1 MRLHPFA
8 GKTTRRPMA
17 LIQIL
22 TNLETSKTRMKTPMK
37 HCHSKSYSPESSLDY
52 ERQVMLQRCFVVVF
66 AVSEFVLQ
74 PLSDA

>member
-8 GKTTRRPMA
+8 GRPMA
-17 LIQIL
+17 VIQIP
-22 TNLETSKTRMKTPMK
+22 TNSETSKIRMKTPMK
-37 HCHSKSYSPESSLDY
+37 HCYGKIYSPESFLVY

-66 AVSEFVLQ
+66 AVSEFALQ